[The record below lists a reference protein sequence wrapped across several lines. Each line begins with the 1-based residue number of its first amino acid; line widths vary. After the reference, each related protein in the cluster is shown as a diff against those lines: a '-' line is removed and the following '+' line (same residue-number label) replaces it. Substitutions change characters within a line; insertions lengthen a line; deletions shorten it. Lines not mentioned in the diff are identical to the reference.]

1 MKNSA
6 KGALIFVGII
16 LISFL
21 AGSFILSATFFG
33 TLTLIG
39 LIVLIESIPPL
50 KWICSRLTRVLDII
64 IFAFSIMAI
73 AQYGLTIAASLTV
86 AGLGYTLVYAPH
98 LREQLVAKKNSGKPI
113 PNYLNKFKQD

>member
-1 MKNSA
+1 MSNSF
-6 KGALIFVGII
+6 KGALIFIGII
-16 LISFL
+16 IISFL

-33 TLTLIG
+33 TLTLVG

-50 KWICSRLTRVLDII
+50 KWICSRLTRVIDII

-86 AGLGYTLVYAPH
+86 AGLGYTLVYAPY
-98 LREQLVAKKNSGKPI
+98 LREKRAERKNKPDPI
-113 PNYLNKFKQD
+113 PNYLNKFNQQ

>member
-1 MKNSA
+1 MSNSF
-6 KGALIFVGII
+6 KGALIFIGII
-16 LISFL
+16 IISFL

-33 TLTLIG
+33 TLTLVG

-50 KWICSRLTRVLDII
+50 KWICSRLTRVIDII

-86 AGLGYTLVYAPH
+86 AGLGYTLVYAPY
-98 LREQLVAKKNSGKPI
+98 LREKRAERKNKPDPI
-113 PNYLNKFKQD
+113 PNLSLIHI